1 MVTPV
6 VPMSISPPVDWNGTA
21 SFAAPPG
28 TAGGNDTGQ
37 SIAQPAEA
45 DRQAFASLM
54 QSPASSVARLEP
66 GSKVAAPSMLE
77 KFAATQNADMREL
90 LQSTRDL
97 VKAAPNLSMSEVMA
111 FGNEM
116 TMNIAVT
123 TTQYN
128 VAGNFAKSASKG
140 VETLMRNQ

>member
-6 VPMSISPPVDWNGTA
+6 VSMPVSPPVDWNGTA
-21 SFAAPPG
+21 SFGAPPG
-28 TAGGNDTGQ
+28 AAGTNGMNQAFGQ
-37 SIAQPAEA
+37 PLEA
-45 DRQAFASLM
+45 DRQAFAALM
-54 QSPASSVARLEP
+54 QAPASSVARLEP

-111 FGNEM
+111 FGNEL